1 MLLYYSRVGSMHR
14 LSKAFAILLL
24 NNPNALKCS
33 GVISSQCLSLLLL
46 CAPLGQHE
54 GPSVPDIRGGSGGA
68 MPLSLEEEGRILHCS
83 QIIHAHHGAVKP
95 QNTGN
100 AERVAAK
107 RWKVGVAQPWLPFFN
122 MPLVLAGPCHLHAP
136 ALAGI
141 LQAVSTPRWRPLVA
155 GPHPKILASAVCAAV
170 QQNSACDS
178 FQQCDVRVLCWHR
191 SSSPMPDFDLVDV
204 VLPLPPQGAV

>member
-68 MPLSLEEEGRILHCS
+68 MPLSLEEG
-83 QIIHAHHGAVKP
+83 
-95 QNTGN
+95 
-100 AERVAAK
+100 
-107 RWKVGVAQPWLPFFN
+107 GVAQPWLPFFN

-178 FQQCDVRVLCWHR
+178 FQQCDVRVLCWRR